1 MNPDTKVDLFG
12 FLLPS
17 PAFGPC
23 KDNSAAVDVV
33 VEDVVKAMETAVM
46 HIRRSNGYIAQRGR
60 AEFTD
65 VGWVVG
71 ELIKAKVVGGEGEFP
86 SEVVKTVVLKF
97 NAVRAVG
104 CLVDCFAPEGEPA
117 VAAGTAQRRME
128 KEVFATFG
136 RFGDGILFMA
146 VAVMVV
152 GRVAGDEGPLKGSQ
166 GLANMDEGIMGL
178 SRQGKRWER
187 VSGK

>member
-1 MNPDTKVDLFG
+1 
-12 FLLPS
+12 
-17 PAFGPC
+17 
-23 KDNSAAVDVV
+23 
-33 VEDVVKAMETAVM
+33 
-46 HIRRSNGYIAQRGR
+46 
-60 AEFTD
+60 
-65 VGWVVG
+65 
-71 ELIKAKVVGGEGEFP
+71 
-86 SEVVKTVVLKF
+86 
-97 NAVRAVG
+97 
-104 CLVDCFAPEGEPA
+104 
-117 VAAGTAQRRME
+117 ME

-178 SRQGKRWER
+178 GRQGKRWER